1 MRHETYCVFDILDV
15 QIKVNIFFFKLA
27 NNTPT
32 PKKKKT
38 GPSQCSRHGYCLGSR
53 CSFPYNEG
61 KYWSESVKFQ
71 KGQQST
77 IKAVHMASYKL

>member
-32 PKKKKT
+32 PKKKKQVPPNVQDMVT
-38 GPSQCSRHGYCLGSR
+38 ALVHAALFR
-53 CSFPYNEG
+53 
-61 KYWSESVKFQ
+61 
-71 KGQQST
+71 
-77 IKAVHMASYKL
+77 IMKANIDQRVSSSKKDNKAP